1 MKPQSRGRRNALP
14 RTGSLCLGAGR
25 GVDPEIFTG
34 NALNAVDA
42 KGRLSVPAF
51 IRSTLERTSD
61 ARIVSIGVHESRPC
75 LTVFGQSHLE
85 HMLREFDRRQLATE
99 ERGEDSDEL
108 DDRSAGVFGM
118 IERVPYDGSGRI
130 ILPKLLR
137 NEGRIDDL
145 ALFVSRARFVE
156 LWNPRVALAEG
167 GERLKRIAAYYL
179 EQRGAE

>member
-1 MKPQSRGRRNALP
+1 M
-14 RTGSLCLGAGR
+14 GADR

-51 IRSTLERTSD
+51 IRSTLERGSD
-61 ARIVSIGVHESRPC
+61 ARFVSIGVHESRSC
-75 LTVFGQSHLE
+75 LTVFGQSYLD
-85 HMLREFDRRQLATE
+85 HMLREFDRRQLAIE
-99 ERGEDSDEL
+99 ERGEDLGEL

-156 LWNPRVALAEG
+156 MWNPRIAMDEG
-167 GERLKRIAAYYL
+167 GERLKRIASFYL
-179 EQRGAE
+179 DQRGAG